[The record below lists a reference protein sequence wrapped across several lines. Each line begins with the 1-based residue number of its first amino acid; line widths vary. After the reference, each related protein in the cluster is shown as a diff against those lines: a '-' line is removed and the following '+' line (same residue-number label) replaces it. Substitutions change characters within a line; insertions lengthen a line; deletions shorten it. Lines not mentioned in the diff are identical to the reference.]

1 MADFLYITLC
11 GKNDTS
17 STICNKIINYLQN
30 HFGSNVI
37 VVFDEYSDD
46 SKNIKAMEQLKRAAA
61 FSTSYEVR
69 VDETMIAPIT
79 LEKFL
84 SNRSNAFF
92 FIKML
97 IEKLESVNIATKQA
111 RDDANVLIIETAI
124 AKSAEQK
131 ITVLVWKDID
141 LLVIL
146 IGQTHLQNQEIFH
159 KKMAEENIKRRM
171 YYSRSFDK
179 LFNCKKHI
187 LFSHVL
193 TGCDTTSSLFKKGK
207 LKIIC

>member
-1 MADFLYITLC
+1 
-11 GKNDTS
+11 
-17 STICNKIINYLQN
+17 
-30 HFGSNVI
+30 
-37 VVFDEYSDD
+37 
-46 SKNIKAMEQLKRAAA
+46 MEQLKRAAA

-146 IGQTHLQNQEIFH
+146 IGQTHLQNQEFST
-159 KKMAEENIKRRM
+159 KKW
-171 YYSRSFDK
+171 
-179 LFNCKKHI
+179 LKKI
-187 LFSHVL
+187 
-193 TGCDTTSSLFKKGK
+193 
-207 LKIIC
+207 

>member
-1 MADFLYITLC
+1 M

-146 IGQTHLQNQEIFH
+146 IGQTHLQNQEFST
-159 KKMAEENIKRRM
+159 KKWV
-171 YYSRSFDK
+171 
-179 LFNCKKHI
+179 KKI
-187 LFSHVL
+187 
-193 TGCDTTSSLFKKGK
+193 
-207 LKIIC
+207 